1 MATVAAL
8 EPACTQSAYS
18 VASSGLPSS
27 AVVVSA
33 PCSHLNVSVSRS
45 SLPASFLSVNRDRP
59 AALHP
64 LGTCPQPPPPSQVLV
79 VHGSPS
85 SAHGLPAASSWHAD
99 EQQSPSL
106 ALPSSQP
113 SPGSSAP
120 LPHRRSAVLV
130 PETSRQKQ
138 HMPPNEQACCS
149 AANVPLKVS

>member
-64 LGTCPQPPPPSQVLV
+64 LGTCPQPPAPSQGLV
-79 VHGSPS
+79 VHGSPAS
-85 SAHGLPAASSWHAD
+85 PAGLPARSGRPVAAQAPGGARPRAIEAEAAHAA
-99 EQQSPSL
+99 ERAGVLLGGKRP
-106 ALPSSQP
+106 AEGQP
-113 SPGSSAP
+113 VRCRG
-120 LPHRRSAVLV
+120 RGDD
-130 PETSRQKQ
+130 
-138 HMPPNEQACCS
+138 
-149 AANVPLKVS
+149 